1 MSLPIPLNNPFFS
14 SIQPS
19 SVVPTTVP
27 TTQQHEEDPN
37 TSDEDNNGQQEATAV
52 AVSAVAVHGKE
63 DETVPVRP
71 VDAVEEDL
79 ARAREATNTL
89 KNRSRVNER
98 TSAISSFKERL
109 KKR

>member
-1 MSLPIPLNNPFFS
+1 
-14 SIQPS
+14 
-19 SVVPTTVP
+19 VVPTTVP
-27 TTQQHEEDPN
+27 TTQQQHQGDPN
-37 TSDEDNNGQQEATAV
+37 SSDDDNNNGQPETTAV

-63 DETVPVRP
+63 EETVPVRP

>member
-1 MSLPIPLNNPFFS
+1 M
-14 SIQPS
+14 
-19 SVVPTTVP
+19 VPTTVP
-27 TTQQHEEDPN
+27 TTQQQHEEDPN
-37 TSDEDNNGQQEATAV
+37 SRDEDNNNGLPETTAV

-63 DETVPVRP
+63 DETVPARP
-71 VDAVEEDL
+71 GDAVEEDL

>member
-1 MSLPIPLNNPFFS
+1 
-14 SIQPS
+14 
-19 SVVPTTVP
+19 VVPTTVP
-27 TTQQHEEDPN
+27 TTQQHQEDPN
-37 TSDEDNNGQQEATAV
+37 ISDEDNNNGLPETTAV

-63 DETVPVRP
+63 EETVPVRP

>member
-1 MSLPIPLNNPFFS
+1 
-14 SIQPS
+14 
-19 SVVPTTVP
+19 VPT
-27 TTQQHEEDPN
+27 
-37 TSDEDNNGQQEATAV
+37 V
-52 AVSAVAVHGKE
+52 A
-63 DETVPVRP
+63 

-89 KNRSRVNER
+89 KNRSRVSER

>member
-1 MSLPIPLNNPFFS
+1 
-14 SIQPS
+14 
-19 SVVPTTVP
+19 VHGKTEETVP
-27 TTQQHEEDPN
+27 T
-37 TSDEDNNGQQEATAV
+37 V
-52 AVSAVAVHGKE
+52 A
-63 DETVPVRP
+63 

-89 KNRSRVNER
+89 KNRSRVSER

>member
-1 MSLPIPLNNPFFS
+1 M
-14 SIQPS
+14 
-19 SVVPTTVP
+19 VPTTVP
-27 TTQQHEEDPN
+27 TTQQQHQEDPN
-37 TSDEDNNGQQEATAV
+37 NRDEDNNNGQPETTAA

-63 DETVPVRP
+63 EETVPERP